1 MDASLEAPTRPLDE
15 RMLLSGSVALYH
27 DRVVLDE
34 DASNLRALGYRVYVL
49 DASHWLTTGAFHSGI
64 RLMLEIRG
72 KYIENLDGFIDGLTR
87 IELSD
92 RGRAAL
98 VFLHFDVFAR
108 QCRMLAQQVLDVIAT
123 QSRNFLVDGHRVV
136 ALVQSDSPTLEI
148 EPVGA
153 TPVTWNEREW
163 SLTIRKP

>member
-1 MDASLEAPTRPLDE
+1 MDASLEAPIRPLDE

-34 DASNLRALGYRVYVL
+34 DASHLRGLGYRVYVL

-72 KYIENLDGFIDGLTR
+72 KYTENLDGFSEGLTR
-87 IELSD
+87 IELSE

-123 QSRNFLVDGHRVV
+123 QSRNFLVDGRRVV

-153 TPVTWNEREW
+153 TPVLWNEREW